1 MNQSRTTMNAH
12 TSKSNVTVYTARKVR
27 TMDPGRPVVQAVAV
41 LDGKVLSTGTLESM
55 KPWLSRYEVTV
66 DDSLKDKVILP
77 GFIDPHTHFWMSAG
91 FMGLTWIGPIAMPG
105 PRGVNPPLHSAQ
117 EVIARLRQVHQEEKD
132 PTRPIIAW
140 GFDPANQGGA
150 LDRKTLDS
158 ISTGRPIS
166 IIAVAPHFAYLN
178 SPAIALTGVK
188 PDTKIHGVYGYPDG
202 SLNGIFNETL
212 AVQAALAPVFGEIG
226 KLGGLKGLHFMA
238 GIARNAG
245 ITTSCEMAFGG
256 INFDA
261 EWQDAEAAAKDPG
274 YPVRMRYVPLAS
286 ACLARYGDGAVEAHR
301 KIAANNSDKLFVQGI
316 KFLTDGSLPMMS
328 SLVNFPGYLDGTNGS
343 VNDTPWDELVGRMTP
358 FRKAGIQIHCHAN
371 GDTALD
377 TALNALA
384 QLQAGQPRFDHRFCI
399 EHYSM
404 SNPMQARRLKALGG
418 IASVNNYFTHFRSL
432 LHSINAY
439 GPDRSETMARL
450 GTLEREGV
458 TFTLHSDYAQ
468 VAVPLLPLTAVY
480 AAVNRIAEDGETVV
494 APGECIG
501 VERAL
506 RAVTIDAAYILGME
520 GMVGSLEQGK
530 FADFAILE
538 EDPMEVDPKR
548 IKDIK
553 VWGTALSG
561 KLFEAKA

>member
-1 MNQSRTTMNAH
+1 M
-12 TSKSNVTVYTARKVR
+12 
-27 TMDPGRPVVQAVAV
+27 
-41 LDGKVLSTGTLESM
+41 
-55 KPWLSRYEVTV
+55 
-66 DDSLKDKVILP
+66 
-77 GFIDPHTHFWMSAG
+77 
-91 FMGLTWIGPIAMPG
+91 
-105 PRGVNPPLHSAQ
+105 
-117 EVIARLRQVHQEEKD
+117 HQEEKD
-132 PTRPIIAW
+132 ATKPIIGW
-140 GFDPANQGGA
+140 GFDPATQGGA

-158 ISTGRPIS
+158 ISAERPIW

-178 SPAIALTGVK
+178 SPAIARTGVK
-188 PDTKIHGVYGYPDG
+188 PDTKIHGVYRSPDG

-256 INFDA
+256 ISFEA
-261 EWQDAEAAAKDPG
+261 EWPDAEAAAKDPD
-274 YPVRMRYVPLAS
+274 YPVRMKYVPLAS
-286 ACLARYGDGAVEAHR
+286 ALRTKYGEGAVEAHR
-301 KIAANNSDKLFVQGI
+301 KIAAKNGDKLIVQGI
-316 KFLTDGSLPMMS
+316 KFLTDGSLPMMT
-328 SLVNFPGYLDGTNGS
+328 SLVNFPGYLDGANGS
-343 VNDTPWDELVGRMTP
+343 VNDTPWNELVDRMTP
-358 FRKAGIQIHCHAN
+358 FWKAGIQIHCHAN
-371 GDTALD
+371 GDMALD

-384 QLQAGQPRFDHRFCI
+384 QLQAVQPRFDHRFCI
-399 EHYSM
+399 EHYSI

-432 LHSINAY
+432 LHSAHAY

-458 TFTLHSDYAQ
+458 VFALHSDYAQ
-468 VAVPLLPLTAVY
+468 VAVPLSPLTAVY
-480 AAVNRIAEDGETVV
+480 AAVNRIAEDDKTVV
-494 APGECIG
+494 APSECIG

-520 GMVGSLEQGK
+520 DKVGSLEQGK

-538 EDPMEVDPKR
+538 EDPMEVDPKH

-553 VWGTALSG
+553 IWGTALSG
-561 KLFEAKA
+561 KLFEAKEV